1 MRPVQTSLS
10 EDTPKVQTKIDYN
23 RKWYVMAAVA
33 MGIFLATIDSS
44 IVNIA
49 LPTLVRELNTDFATI
64 QWIVLVYLLTLA
76 TLILSFGRLGDMI
89 GKKPVYATGFVV
101 FTLGS
106 ILCGLSATVF
116 WLVFFRVVQAIGATM
131 ILALGMAIVTE
142 AFPPRERG
150 KALGISG
157 SIVSVGIVLGPTLG
171 GLIIDAWSWNW
182 IFFVNIPV
190 GIIGILMVLRFI
202 PDIKP
207 AGEQRFDLLGALALF
222 ISVLSFLLALT
233 FGQGI
238 GFVNIRILALFAT
251 GTLLLI
257 LFVLIELRV
266 EQPMIDL
273 HLFKNK
279 FFSISL
285 ITGFLTFIAI
295 SGTII
300 LIPFYLE
307 NVLSYNTRQIG
318 LLLAAVPV
326 AMGIVAPIAGAL
338 SDRFGTRPI
347 AVIGLSVLLVGYY
360 GLSKLHIQTSTF
372 EYLLRFLPI
381 GLGMGI
387 FSSPNN
393 STIMG
398 TAPRERLGIVS
409 GILAVNRTLGQMT
422 GIALLGAI
430 WASRVIAYSD
440 SSVVGGASNAESVYQ
455 VAGLNDTFSVAV
467 VVILAALI
475 LSVWSYIQ
483 DRREKKSLALKS
495 TRE

>member
-1 MRPVQTSLS
+1 MSLS
-10 EDTPKVQTKIDYN
+10 ENTSKFQTKVDYT

-64 QWIVLVYLLTLA
+64 QWVVLVYLLTIA
-76 TLILSFGRLGDMI
+76 TLILSFGKLGDII
-89 GKKPVYATGFVV
+89 GKKTVYATGFVV

-106 ILCGLSATVF
+106 ILCGLSATVS
-116 WLVFFRVVQAIGATM
+116 WLIFFRVVQAIGATM

-150 KALGISG
+150 MALGISG

-207 AGEQRFDLLGALALF
+207 IGEQSFDLLGALALF

-238 GFVNIRILALFAT
+238 GFINIRVLALFSLWA
-251 GTLLLI
+251 LFLV
-257 LFVLIELRV
+257 LFVLIELRI

-273 HLFKNK
+273 RLFKNK
-279 FFSISL
+279 IFSISL
-285 ITGFLTFIAI
+285 ITGFLTFFTI

-307 NVLSYNTRQIG
+307 NVLGYNTRQIG
-318 LLLAAVPV
+318 LLLAVVPI
-326 AMGIVAPIAGAL
+326 AMGIVAPIAGSL
-338 SDRFGTRPI
+338 SDRFGSRPM
-347 AVIGLSVLLVGYY
+347 AVIGLSILLVGYY
-360 GLSKLHIQTSTF
+360 GLSKLHIQTSTS

-398 TAPRERLGIVS
+398 IASRDRLGIVS
-409 GILAVNRTLGQMT
+409 GMLAVNRTLGQST
-422 GIALLGAI
+422 GIAVLGAI
-430 WASRVIAYSD
+430 WASRVIAYSGLF
-440 SSVVGGASNAESVYQ
+440 VEGGATNAEPVYQ
-455 VAGLNDTFSVAV
+455 VAGLGDTFTVAV
-467 VVILAALI
+467 VVILIAFG

-483 DRREKKSLALKS
+483 DRRNKKSLVLEP
-495 TRE
+495 TGE

>member
-1 MRPVQTSLS
+1 MNLS
-10 EDTPKVQTKIDYN
+10 EDTPEAQTKFDYN

-64 QWIVLVYLLTLA
+64 QWVVLVYLLTLA
-76 TLILSFGRLGDMI
+76 TLILSFGRLGDMV

-101 FTLGS
+101 FTFGS

-116 WLVFFRVVQAIGATM
+116 WLIFFRVVQAIGATV

-150 KALGISG
+150 MALGISG
-157 SIVSVGIVLGPTLG
+157 SIVSVGIVLGPTIG

-190 GIIGILMVLRFI
+190 GVIGIIMVLRFI

-207 AGEQRFDLLGALALF
+207 VVEQGFDLLGALALF

-251 GTLLLI
+251 GALFLL

-273 HLFKNK
+273 RLFKNK
-279 FFSISL
+279 YFSISL

-307 NVLSYNTRQIG
+307 NVLGYNTRQIG
-318 LLLAAVPV
+318 LLLAAIPI
-326 AMGIVAPIAGAL
+326 AMGIVAPIAGSL
-338 SDRFGTRPI
+338 SDRFGK
-347 AVIGLSVLLVGYY
+347 IGRAHV
-360 GLSKLHIQTSTF
+360 
-372 EYLLRFLPI
+372 
-381 GLGMGI
+381 
-387 FSSPNN
+387 
-393 STIMG
+393 
-398 TAPRERLGIVS
+398 
-409 GILAVNRTLGQMT
+409 
-422 GIALLGAI
+422 
-430 WASRVIAYSD
+430 
-440 SSVVGGASNAESVYQ
+440 
-455 VAGLNDTFSVAV
+455 
-467 VVILAALI
+467 
-475 LSVWSYIQ
+475 
-483 DRREKKSLALKS
+483 
-495 TRE
+495 

>member
-1 MRPVQTSLS
+1 
-10 EDTPKVQTKIDYN
+10 
-23 RKWYVMAAVA
+23 
-33 MGIFLATIDSS
+33 
-44 IVNIA
+44 
-49 LPTLVRELNTDFATI
+49 
-64 QWIVLVYLLTLA
+64 
-76 TLILSFGRLGDMI
+76 
-89 GKKPVYATGFVV
+89 
-101 FTLGS
+101 
-106 ILCGLSATVF
+106 
-116 WLVFFRVVQAIGATM
+116 
-131 ILALGMAIVTE
+131 
-142 AFPPRERG
+142 
-150 KALGISG
+150 
-157 SIVSVGIVLGPTLG
+157 
-171 GLIIDAWSWNW
+171 
-182 IFFVNIPV
+182 
-190 GIIGILMVLRFI
+190 MVLRFI

-207 AGEQRFDLLGALALF
+207 VGEQRFDLLGALALF

-251 GTLLLI
+251 GALFLI
-257 LFVLIELRV
+257 LFLLIELRV

-307 NVLSYNTRQIG
+307 NVLGYNTRQIG
-318 LLLAAVPV
+318 LLLAAIPI

-381 GLGMGI
+381 GLGMGV

-422 GIALLGAI
+422 GIAVLGAI
-430 WASRVIAYSD
+430 WASRVITYSG
-440 SSVVGGASNAESVYQ
+440 SSVKGGTTNAEPIYQ

-467 VVILAALI
+467 VVILAALS

-483 DRREKKSLALKS
+483 DRREKKSLVLLP

>member
-1 MRPVQTSLS
+1 MSLS
-10 EDTPKVQTKIDYN
+10 EDTSKFQTKVDYT

-64 QWIVLVYLLTLA
+64 QWVVLVYLLTIA
-76 TLILSFGRLGDMI
+76 TLILSFGKLGDII
-89 GKKPVYATGFVV
+89 GKKTVYATGFVV

-106 ILCGLSATVF
+106 ILCGLSATVS
-116 WLVFFRVVQAIGATM
+116 WLIFFRVVQAIGATM

-150 KALGISG
+150 MALGISG

-207 AGEQRFDLLGALALF
+207 IGEQSFDLLGALALF

-238 GFVNIRILALFAT
+238 GFINIRVLALFSLWA
-251 GTLLLI
+251 LFLV
-257 LFVLIELRV
+257 LFVLIELRI

-273 HLFKNK
+273 RLFKNK
-279 FFSISL
+279 IFSISL
-285 ITGFLTFIAI
+285 ITGFLTFFTI

-307 NVLSYNTRQIG
+307 NVLGYNTRQIG
-318 LLLAAVPV
+318 LLLAVVPI
-326 AMGIVAPIAGAL
+326 AMGIVAPIAGSL
-338 SDRFGTRPI
+338 SDRFGSRPM
-347 AVIGLSVLLVGYY
+347 AVIGLSILLVGYY
-360 GLSKLHIQTSTF
+360 GLSKLHIQTSTS

-398 TAPRERLGIVS
+398 IASRDRLGIVS
-409 GILAVNRTLGQMT
+409 GMLAVNRTLGQTT
-422 GIALLGAI
+422 GIAVLGAI
-430 WASRVIAYSD
+430 WASRVIAYSGLF
-440 SSVVGGASNAESVYQ
+440 VEGGATNAEPVYQ
-455 VAGLNDTFSVAV
+455 VAGLGDTFSVAV
-467 VVILAALI
+467 VVILIAFC

-483 DRREKKSLALKS
+483 DRRNKKSLVLEP
-495 TRE
+495 TGE

>member
-1 MRPVQTSLS
+1 MSLS

-64 QWIVLVYLLTLA
+64 QWVVLVYLLTLA
-76 TLILSFGRLGDMI
+76 TLILSFGRLGDMV

-106 ILCGLSATVF
+106 ILCGLSATVS
-116 WLVFFRVVQAIGATM
+116 WLIFFRVVQAIGATM
-131 ILALGMAIVTE
+131 VLALGMAIVTE

-150 KALGISG
+150 MALGISG
-157 SIVSVGIVLGPTLG
+157 SIVSIGIVLGPTLG

-190 GIIGILMVLRFI
+190 GIIGILMVLQFI

-251 GTLLLI
+251 GALFVI

-266 EQPMIDL
+266 EQPMIDMR
-273 HLFKNK
+273 LFKNK
-279 FFSISL
+279 IFSVSL
-285 ITGFLTFIAI
+285 ITGFLTFFAI

-307 NVLSYNTRQIG
+307 NVLGYNTRQIG
-318 LLLAAVPV
+318 LLLAAVPI
-326 AMGIVAPIAGAL
+326 AMGIVAPIAGSL
-338 SDRFGTRPI
+338 SDRFGTRSI
-347 AVIGLSVLLVGYY
+347 AVIGLSILLVGYY

-409 GILAVNRTLGQMT
+409 GILAVNRTLGQIT
-422 GIALLGAI
+422 GIAVLGAI
-430 WASRVIAYSD
+430 WASRVIAYSG
-440 SSVVGGASNAESVYQ
+440 SSVEGGATNAEPIYQ
-455 VAGLNDTFSVAV
+455 VSGLNDTFSVAV
-467 VVILAALI
+467 VVILAALS

-483 DRREKKSLALKS
+483 DRREKKLQVLKP
-495 TRE
+495 TME

>member
-1 MRPVQTSLS
+1 MSLFKDTS
-10 EDTPKVQTKIDYN
+10 KVQTKIDYN

-64 QWIVLVYLLTLA
+64 QWVVLVYLLTLA
-76 TLILSFGRLGDMI
+76 TLILSFGRLGDMV

-106 ILCGLSATVF
+106 ILCGLSATVS
-116 WLVFFRVVQAIGATM
+116 WLIFFRVVQAIGATM
-131 ILALGMAIVTE
+131 VLALGMAIVTE

-150 KALGISG
+150 MALGISG

-190 GIIGILMVLRFI
+190 GIIGILMVLQFI

-233 FGQGI
+233 IGQRI

-251 GTLLLI
+251 GALFLL

-273 HLFKNK
+273 RLFNNK
-279 FFSISL
+279 FFTTSL

-307 NVLSYNTRQIG
+307 NVLGYNTRQIG
-318 LLLAAVPV
+318 LLLAAVPI
-326 AMGIVAPIAGAL
+326 AMGIVAPIAGSL

-347 AVIGLSVLLVGYY
+347 AVIGLSILLVGYY
-360 GLSKLHIQTSTF
+360 GLSKLHVQTSTF

-381 GLGMGI
+381 GLGMGV

-422 GIALLGAI
+422 GIAVLGAI
-430 WASRVIAYSD
+430 WTSRVIAYNG
-440 SSVVGGASNAESVYQ
+440 SSVEGGTTNAEPIYQ

-467 VVILAALI
+467 VVILAALS

-483 DRREKKSLALKS
+483 DRREKKLQVLKP

>member
-1 MRPVQTSLS
+1 
-10 EDTPKVQTKIDYN
+10 
-23 RKWYVMAAVA
+23 
-33 MGIFLATIDSS
+33 
-44 IVNIA
+44 
-49 LPTLVRELNTDFATI
+49 
-64 QWIVLVYLLTLA
+64 
-76 TLILSFGRLGDMI
+76 
-89 GKKPVYATGFVV
+89 
-101 FTLGS
+101 
-106 ILCGLSATVF
+106 
-116 WLVFFRVVQAIGATM
+116 
-131 ILALGMAIVTE
+131 
-142 AFPPRERG
+142 
-150 KALGISG
+150 
-157 SIVSVGIVLGPTLG
+157 
-171 GLIIDAWSWNW
+171 
-182 IFFVNIPV
+182 
-190 GIIGILMVLRFI
+190 
-202 PDIKP
+202 
-207 AGEQRFDLLGALALF
+207 
-222 ISVLSFLLALT
+222 
-233 FGQGI
+233 
-238 GFVNIRILALFAT
+238 
-251 GTLLLI
+251 
-257 LFVLIELRV
+257 
-266 EQPMIDL
+266 MIDL

-307 NVLSYNTRQIG
+307 NVLGYNTRQIG
-318 LLLAAVPV
+318 LLLAAVPI

-398 TAPRERLGIVS
+398 TAPRKRLGIVS

-422 GIALLGAI
+422 GIAILGAI
-430 WASRVIAYSD
+430 WASRVIAYSG
-440 SSVVGGASNAESVYQ
+440 SSVEGGTTHAEPIYQ
-455 VAGLNDTFSVAV
+455 VAGLNDTFFVAM

-483 DRREKKSLALKS
+483 DRRAKKSNVKKP

>member
-1 MRPVQTSLS
+1 MSLS
-10 EDTPKVQTKIDYN
+10 EDTSKVQIKVDYT

-49 LPTLVRELNTDFATI
+49 LPTLVREFNTDFATI
-64 QWIVLVYLLTLA
+64 QWVVLVYLLTLA
-76 TLILSFGRLGDMI
+76 TLILSFGRLGDMM

-106 ILCGLSATVF
+106 ILCGLSSTVF

-142 AFPPRERG
+142 AFPSRERG
-150 KALGISG
+150 MALGISG
-157 SIVSVGIVLGPTLG
+157 SIVSIGIVLGPTLG

-207 AGEQRFDLLGALALF
+207 IGKQRFDLLGALTLF

-233 FGQGI
+233 FGQRI
-238 GFVNIRILALFAT
+238 GFVNIRVLVLFAT
-251 GTLLLI
+251 CALFSL

-266 EQPMIDL
+266 TQPMIDL
-273 HLFKNK
+273 RLFKNK
-279 FFSISL
+279 IFSISL
-285 ITGFLTFIAI
+285 VTGFLTFLAI

-307 NVLSYNTRQIG
+307 NVLGYNTRQIG
-318 LLLAAVPV
+318 LLLAAVPI
-326 AMGIVAPIAGAL
+326 AMGIVAPIAGSL

-347 AVIGLSVLLVGYY
+347 AVIGLSILLVGYY
-360 GLSKLHIQTSTF
+360 GLSKLHIQTSTL
-372 EYLLRFLPI
+372 EYLIRFLPI

-409 GILAVNRTLGQMT
+409 GMLAVNRTLGQTT
-422 GIALLGAI
+422 GIAVLGAI
-430 WASRVIAYSD
+430 WASRVIAYSG
-440 SSVVGGASNAESVYQ
+440 SFVEGGATNAKPVYQ
-455 VAGLNDTFSVAV
+455 VAGLGDTFSVAV
-467 VVILAALI
+467 VVILAALG
-475 LSVWSYIQ
+475 LSVLGYIQ
-483 DRREKKSLALKS
+483 DRREKKSLVTNPS
-495 TRE
+495 RE

>member
-1 MRPVQTSLS
+1 MV
-10 EDTPKVQTKIDYN
+10 
-23 RKWYVMAAVA
+23 
-33 MGIFLATIDSS
+33 
-44 IVNIA
+44 
-49 LPTLVRELNTDFATI
+49 
-64 QWIVLVYLLTLA
+64 
-76 TLILSFGRLGDMI
+76 
-89 GKKPVYATGFVV
+89 
-101 FTLGS
+101 
-106 ILCGLSATVF
+106 
-116 WLVFFRVVQAIGATM
+116 
-131 ILALGMAIVTE
+131 LALGMAIITE

-150 KALGISG
+150 MALGISG

-207 AGEQRFDLLGALALF
+207 AGEQRFDLLGALVLF

-238 GFVNIRILALFAT
+238 GFVNIRILALFAA
-251 GTLLLI
+251 GVLFLI

-273 HLFKNK
+273 RLFKNK
-279 FFSISL
+279 IFSISL

-295 SGTII
+295 AGTII

-307 NVLSYNTRQIG
+307 NVLGYNTRQIG
-318 LLLAAVPV
+318 LLLAAVPI
-326 AMGIVAPIAGAL
+326 AMGIVAPIAGSL

-347 AVIGLSVLLVGYY
+347 AVIGLSILLVGYY

-409 GILAVNRTLGQMT
+409 GILAVNRTLGQMRE
-422 GIALLGAI
+422 LLY
-430 WASRVIAYSD
+430 WAQY
-440 SSVVGGASNAESVYQ
+440 GQ
-455 VAGLNDTFSVAV
+455 AV
-467 VVILAALI
+467 
-475 LSVWSYIQ
+475 
-483 DRREKKSLALKS
+483 
-495 TRE
+495 

>member
-1 MRPVQTSLS
+1 MSLFKDTS
-10 EDTPKVQTKIDYN
+10 KVQTKIDYN

-64 QWIVLVYLLTLA
+64 QWVVLVYLLTLA
-76 TLILSFGRLGDMI
+76 TLILSFGRLGDMV

-106 ILCGLSATVF
+106 ILCGLSATVS
-116 WLVFFRVVQAIGATM
+116 WLIFFRVVQAIGATM
-131 ILALGMAIVTE
+131 VLALGMAIVTE

-150 KALGISG
+150 MALGISG

-190 GIIGILMVLRFI
+190 GIIGILMVLQFI

-238 GFVNIRILALFAT
+238 GFVTIRILALFAT
-251 GTLLLI
+251 GALFLI

-273 HLFKNK
+273 RLFNNK
-279 FFSISL
+279 FFTTSL

-307 NVLSYNTRQIG
+307 NVLGYNTRQIG
-318 LLLAAVPV
+318 LLLAAVPI
-326 AMGIVAPIAGAL
+326 AMGIVAPIAGSL

-347 AVIGLSVLLVGYY
+347 AVIGLSILLVGYY

-381 GLGMGI
+381 GLGMGV

-422 GIALLGAI
+422 GIAVLGAI
-430 WASRVIAYSD
+430 WTSRVIAYNG
-440 SSVVGGASNAESVYQ
+440 SSVEGGTTNAEPIYQ

-467 VVILAALI
+467 VVILAALS
-475 LSVWSYIQ
+475 LSIWSYIQ
-483 DRREKKSLALKS
+483 DRREKKSQVLKP

>member
-1 MRPVQTSLS
+1 MSLFKDTS
-10 EDTPKVQTKIDYN
+10 KVQTKIDYN

-64 QWIVLVYLLTLA
+64 QWVVLVYLLTLA
-76 TLILSFGRLGDMI
+76 TLILSFGRLGDMV

-106 ILCGLSATVF
+106 ILCGLSATVS
-116 WLVFFRVVQAIGATM
+116 WLIFFRVVQAIGATM
-131 ILALGMAIVTE
+131 VLALGMAIVTE

-150 KALGISG
+150 MALGISG

-190 GIIGILMVLRFI
+190 GIIGILMVLQFI

-238 GFVNIRILALFAT
+238 GFVTIRILALFAT
-251 GTLLLI
+251 GALFLI

-273 HLFKNK
+273 RLFNNK
-279 FFSISL
+279 FFTTSL

-307 NVLSYNTRQIG
+307 NVLGYNTRQIG
-318 LLLAAVPV
+318 LLLAAVPI
-326 AMGIVAPIAGAL
+326 AMGIVAPIAGSL

-347 AVIGLSVLLVGYY
+347 AVIGLSILLVGYY
-360 GLSKLHIQTSTF
+360 GLSKLHVQTSTF

-422 GIALLGAI
+422 GIAVLGAI
-430 WASRVIAYSD
+430 WASRVIAYNG
-440 SSVVGGASNAESVYQ
+440 SSVEGGTTNAEPIYQ

-467 VVILAALI
+467 VVILAALS
-475 LSVWSYIQ
+475 LSIWSYIQ
-483 DRREKKSLALKS
+483 DRREKKSQVLKP

>member
-1 MRPVQTSLS
+1 MSFYK
-10 EDTPKVQTKIDYN
+10 DTPRGQTKIDYN
-23 RKWYVMAAVA
+23 RKWYAMAAIA

-64 QWIVLVYLLTLA
+64 QWVVLVYLLTMA

-150 KALGISG
+150 MALGISG

-202 PDIKP
+202 PDIQP

-251 GTLLLI
+251 GSLFLL

-266 EQPMIDL
+266 KQPMIDL
-273 HLFKNK
+273 RLFNNK

-307 NVLSYNTRQIG
+307 NVLGYNTRQIG
-318 LLLAAVPV
+318 LLLAAVPI
-326 AMGIVAPIAGAL
+326 AMGIVAPIAGSL

-422 GIALLGAI
+422 GIAVLGAI
-430 WASRVIAYSD
+430 WASRVIAYND
-440 SSVVGGASNAESVYQ
+440 SSVESGATNAEPAYQ

-467 VVILAALI
+467 VVILAALS

-483 DRREKKSLALKS
+483 DRREKKSLVLKP
-495 TRE
+495 TRK

>member
-1 MRPVQTSLS
+1 MSSS
-10 EDTPKVQTKIDYN
+10 EDTPQVQTKIDYN

-64 QWIVLVYLLTLA
+64 QWVVLVYLLTLA

-89 GKKPVYATGFVV
+89 GKRPVYATGFVV

-207 AGEQRFDLLGALALF
+207 VGEQRFDLLGALALF

-238 GFVNIRILALFAT
+238 GFVNIRILALFAA
-251 GTLLLI
+251 GALFLI

-273 HLFKNK
+273 RLFKNK

-307 NVLSYNTRQIG
+307 NVLGYNTRQIG
-318 LLLAAVPV
+318 LLLAAIPI

-347 AVIGLSVLLVGYY
+347 AVIGLSILLVGYY

-381 GLGMGI
+381 GLGMGV

-422 GIALLGAI
+422 GIAVLGAI
-430 WASRVIAYSD
+430 WASRVIAYSG
-440 SSVVGGASNAESVYQ
+440 SSVEGGATNAKPIYQ

-467 VVILAALI
+467 VVILAALS
-475 LSVWSYIQ
+475 LSIWSYIQ
-483 DRREKKSLALKS
+483 DRREKKSLVLIP

>member
-1 MRPVQTSLS
+1 MSLS
-10 EDTPKVQTKIDYN
+10 ENTSKFQTKVDYT

-64 QWIVLVYLLTLA
+64 QWVVLVYLLTIA
-76 TLILSFGRLGDMI
+76 TLILSFGKLGDII
-89 GKKPVYATGFVV
+89 GKKTVYATGFVV

-483 DRREKKSLALKS
+483 DRREKKSLVLKS